1 MQLYVRDKVSSVVT
15 PVKELKRFEKVF
27 IKSGEAVTVRFDLP
41 MSELALYNA
50 DMKKV
55 VEPGEF
61 ELQVGTASDQIKLIK
76 TIEVK

>member
-1 MQLYVRDKVSSVVT
+1 
-15 PVKELKRFEKVF
+15 
-27 IKSGEAVTVRFDLP
+27 